1 MLRYLLAWFPML
13 ALAVANG
20 TLRQATYGK
29 KLPELRAHQLSTLI
43 GAAIIG
49 LYIWFVIRAW
59 PPASMREA
67 VQVGVLWLVLTV
79 AFEFFM
85 GLVLAHRSMHEV
97 LRDYN
102 IAQGRVWVFFLL
114 WIATAP
120 MIFYYLDPDI

>member
-1 MLRYLLAWFPML
+1 MLRYFLAWFPML

-29 KLPELRAHQLSTLI
+29 CMPELRAHQLSTLT

-59 PPASMREA
+59 PPASMFEA
-67 VQVGVLWLVLTV
+67 AQIGLLWLVLTV

-85 GLVLAHRSMHEV
+85 GLALARRPLREV
-97 LRDYN
+97 LRDYDV
-102 IAQGRVWVFFLL
+102 ARGRVWVFFLL
-114 WIATAP
+114 WIAVAP
-120 MIFYYLDPDI
+120 MIFHSLNSGS

>member
-1 MLRYLLAWFPML
+1 MPRYFLAWFPML

-20 TLRQATYGK
+20 TLRQATYGRHIR
-29 KLPELRAHQLSTLI
+29 ELRAHQLSTLI
-43 GAAIIG
+43 GAAINGI
-49 LYIWFVIRAW
+49 YIWFVIRAW

-67 VQVGVLWLVLTV
+67 VQIGLLWLVLTV

-85 GLVLAHRSMHEV
+85 GLVLAHRPLREV

-102 IAQGRVWVFFLL
+102 IAQGRVWVFLLL

-120 MIFYYLDPDI
+120 MIFYYLNPDL

>member
-29 KLPELRAHQLSTLI
+29 KIPELRAHQLSTLI

-85 GLVLAHRSMHEV
+85 GLVLARRPMHEV
-97 LRDYN
+97 LSDYN
-102 IAQGRVWVFFLL
+102 IAQGRVWAFFLL

-120 MIFYYLDPDI
+120 MIFHYLNAGP

>member
-1 MLRYLLAWFPML
+1 MLRYFLAWFPML

-29 KLPELRAHQLSTLI
+29 RMPELRAHQLSTLT

-59 PPASMREA
+59 PPGSIREA
-67 VQVGVLWLVLTV
+67 VQVGLLWLALTI

-85 GLVLAHRSMHEV
+85 GLVLARRPLREV

-102 IAQGRVWVFFLL
+102 IARGRVWVFFLL
-114 WIATAP
+114 WVAIAP
-120 MIFYYLDPDI
+120 MIFYQLNPRP